1 MKITA
6 YIHAQWNRYHEI
18 FSFHVFGTDM
28 TQYGYALLCKVEVE
42 FESPTDVALRNTVSV
57 ALRSQATKIRAD
69 AFMQAQALD
78 DQAQE
83 LLALDFKPEPSNP
96 N

>member
-42 FESPTDVALRNTVSV
+42 FE
-57 ALRSQATKIRAD
+57 
-69 AFMQAQALD
+69 
-78 DQAQE
+78 
-83 LLALDFKPEPSNP
+83 
-96 N
+96 